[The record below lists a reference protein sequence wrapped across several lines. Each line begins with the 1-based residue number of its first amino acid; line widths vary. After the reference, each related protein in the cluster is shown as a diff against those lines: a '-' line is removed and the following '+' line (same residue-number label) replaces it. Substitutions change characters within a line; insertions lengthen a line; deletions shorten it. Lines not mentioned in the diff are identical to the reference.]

1 MLFSIF
7 PESIGYLTFASPNLV
22 VSDIKQW
29 FIKAPIS
36 LMDTNIYFA
45 SYVHRINNLSLYTNP
60 CVSLTKI
67 VPMSKLNIHTA

>member
-7 PESIGYLTFASPNLV
+7 PESIGYLTFASPNLI

-29 FIKAPIS
+29 FIKAPTS

-67 VPMSKLNIHTA
+67 VPMSKLNIHAS